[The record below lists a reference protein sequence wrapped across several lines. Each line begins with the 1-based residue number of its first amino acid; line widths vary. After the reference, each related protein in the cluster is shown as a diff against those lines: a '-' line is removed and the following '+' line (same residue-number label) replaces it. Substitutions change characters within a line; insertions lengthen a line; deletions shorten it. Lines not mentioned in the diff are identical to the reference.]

1 MLRCANYYAICIQT
15 GYRMDTAL
23 IIDLLNNYN
32 IIYITFQ
39 NYILH
44 YVQSIVL
51 KRSGFEKTPT
61 AYLPK
66 INVKINRSDK
76 KRTTTGRDSHSQQNS
91 ALSALIIKTRTRSA
105 QPSTHIHGCT
115 RLDKNLKLIYSRLLQ
130 TDLCCVIIASA
141 TRNP

>member
-1 MLRCANYYAICIQT
+1 MLRCANYYAICIQI

-61 AYLPK
+61 ACLPK
-66 INVKINRSDK
+66 IDVKTNRSDK
-76 KRTTTGRDSHSQQNS
+76 K
-91 ALSALIIKTRTRSA
+91 
-105 QPSTHIHGCT
+105 
-115 RLDKNLKLIYSRLLQ
+115 
-130 TDLCCVIIASA
+130 
-141 TRNP
+141 